1 MFIDKRRDSFFLALV
16 AVLLAVFS
24 TGPSLGARQK
34 GPTKP
39 PTYPTVAEFH
49 DGGIMGDGMGPYYD
63 GVDGV
68 SSYRVSGSGTTNGW
82 AWDLADR
89 RSGTRRSLVYDL
101 RNPIEGVSQGV
112 IELSNTHGQ
121 IYDLSDMQVG
131 EVRYVRA
138 AFHLIINR
146 VDYVL
151 RYGQTAGDGSS
162 LLEVTHIAD
171 GTFHVRTGGQGDLA
185 RYLRGNGPSAV
196 LVGIYS
202 VPLDLT
208 LSNQ

>member
-1 MFIDKRRDSFFLALV
+1 MHKGQRRFSVSLALV

-24 TGPSLGARQK
+24 TVGALGASQK
-34 GPTKP
+34 KSPKP

-49 DGGIMGDGMGPYYD
+49 DGGIMDDGQGLYYD

-82 AWDLADR
+82 AWDLDGR
-89 RSGTRRSLVYDL
+89 TKTPRSLVYDL
-101 RNPIEGVSQGV
+101 RNPVEGASEGVIV
-112 IELSNTHGQ
+112 VSNTHGQ

-138 AFHLIINR
+138 AFHLILNR
-146 VDYVL
+146 VEYVL

-162 LLEVTHIAD
+162 PLEVTRIAD
-171 GTFHVRTGGQGDLA
+171 GLFHVRTGSQGDLA
-185 RYLRGNGPSAV
+185 QYLRGNGPGAV
-196 LVGIYS
+196 LLGIYS

-208 LSNQ
+208 LTNQ